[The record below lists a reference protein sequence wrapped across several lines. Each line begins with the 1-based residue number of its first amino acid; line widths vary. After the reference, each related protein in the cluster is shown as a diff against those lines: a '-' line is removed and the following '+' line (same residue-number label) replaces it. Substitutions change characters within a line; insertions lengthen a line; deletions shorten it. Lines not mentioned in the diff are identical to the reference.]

1 MKIDRKMSRMCSM
14 IGSTGTFGIAV
25 NELAKEYQDMCVV
38 TADLEVFSGLERF
51 RHQFPENLYNVG
63 IAEQNLIGVA
73 AGLASEGIKTFAAT
87 YASFASTR
95 ALDQVRISMGYMKIP
110 VKLVG
115 LTAGF
120 SAGILG
126 ATHMALEDIAIM
138 RAIPDITI
146 LSPADCM
153 EAIKCMEAALE
164 YPHPVY
170 IRLTGTKRMPMVY
183 QEDYRYEIGKAV
195 LLREGGDICILAT
208 GSMVN
213 SAMKMG
219 KKLEQSDI
227 STSVYNVHTIKPLDQ
242 TLTAELGNY
251 SMIVTIEEHSVTGGL
266 GGAIAEVLAGWS
278 SHPRL
283 LRLGVEDYYPHAGT
297 YNHLLDEAG
306 LSEGKMFDKIVNF
319 YNQA

>member
-14 IGSTGTFGIAV
+14 IGSTGTFGIAM

-51 RHQFPENLYNVG
+51 RHQFPEKIYNVG
-63 IAEQNLIGVA
+63 IAEQNLLGVA
-73 AGLASEGIKTFAAT
+73 AGLASEGIKIFAAT

-115 LTAGF
+115 LTAGL

-138 RAIPDITI
+138 RAIPNITI

-153 EAIKCMEAALE
+153 ETIKCMEAALE

-170 IRLTGTKRMPMVY
+170 IRLTGAKRMPMVY
-183 QEDYRYEIGKAV
+183 QEDYQYEIGKAV
-195 LLREGGDICILAT
+195 LLKEGRDICILAT
-208 GSMVN
+208 GSMVY
-213 SAMKMG
+213 SAMKIG
-219 KKLEQSDI
+219 EKLEQSNI
-227 STSVYNVHTIKPLDQ
+227 SASVYNVHTIKPLDQ
-242 TLTAELGNY
+242 MLIEELKKF
-251 SMIVTIEEHSVTGGL
+251 SMIVTMEEHSVTGGL
-266 GGAIAEVLAGWS
+266 GGAIAEVLTGWS
-278 SHPRL
+278 SNLRL
-283 LRLGVEDYYPHAGT
+283 LHIGVEDYYPRAGT
-297 YNHLLDEAG
+297 YNHLLDEVG
-306 LSEGKMFDKIVNF
+306 LSEDKMLDKVVDF
-319 YNQA
+319 YNKA